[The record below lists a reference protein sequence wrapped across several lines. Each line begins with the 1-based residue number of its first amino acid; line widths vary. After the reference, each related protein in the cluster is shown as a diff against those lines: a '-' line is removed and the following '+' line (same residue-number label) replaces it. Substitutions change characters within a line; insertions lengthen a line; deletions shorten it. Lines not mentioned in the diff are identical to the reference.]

1 MATYMAASLDFYGIA
16 AHAED
21 IIKDISLVNFVRSK
35 MLVLFCWGNDLDDY
49 NVINKLKK
57 AGINGAIYD
66 KYGSSISKIFLI

>member
-1 MATYMAASLDFYGIA
+1 MATYMAACLDFYGIA

-66 KYGSSISKIFLI
+66 K